1 MLVVASCSST
11 TACGALKV
19 GQVAKQA
26 KDVYGCPKSA
36 PLPHFIHLL
45 LVIFWQDRSAGHTSC
60 VTLSGLKLIVRI
72 ITIKKMPL
80 VKRCCCCVT
89 LRLGGITM
97 GIMTLALSIFSVI
110 PMVISFVNREFL
122 AQVVTHLL
130 KEMNNTESGMY
141 I

>member
-1 MLVVASCSST
+1 
-11 TACGALKV
+11 
-19 GQVAKQA
+19 
-26 KDVYGCPKSA
+26 
-36 PLPHFIHLL
+36 
-45 LVIFWQDRSAGHTSC
+45 
-60 VTLSGLKLIVRI
+60 
-72 ITIKKMPL
+72 MPI

-97 GIMTLALSIFSVI
+97 GIMTLALSIFSII

-141 I
+141 IKLISIIIFILFKSYPPNH

>member
-1 MLVVASCSST
+1 
-11 TACGALKV
+11 
-19 GQVAKQA
+19 
-26 KDVYGCPKSA
+26 
-36 PLPHFIHLL
+36 
-45 LVIFWQDRSAGHTSC
+45 
-60 VTLSGLKLIVRI
+60 
-72 ITIKKMPL
+72 MPI

-97 GIMTLALSIFSVI
+97 GIMTLALSIFSII

-141 I
+141 IKLISIIIFISYPPFL